1 MPKFF
6 ITKTPKIIKYI
17 IKLDKLLKKS
27 WTNSSNNTINR
38 THFGIKYMSFRHQ
51 RILLKHPRRRCDEM
65 HIKKCFHQK
74 NKNKKKKKWRRE
86 DNVMSPSKYIR
97 SSHLNLLRKIVF
109 PKKQFKENLKPFENY
124 SEQS

>member
-65 HIKKCFHQK
+65 HIENAFIKKIII
-74 NKNKKKKKWRRE
+74 KKKKKWRRE